1 VFEKN
6 AVMNPE
12 KVQAV
17 KERMLAAQVVH
28 FTRDG
33 VEYRTIP
40 NTLDECLAESEAD
53 EIVNGDFYRATADQ
67 I

>member
-1 VFEKN
+1 
-6 AVMNPE
+6 MNPE
-12 KVQAV
+12 KVQAE
-17 KERMLAAQVVH
+17 KERILATQVVH

-53 EIVNGDFYRATADQ
+53 EIINGDFYRSVANQ